1 MKSVI
6 LAAIV
11 AAGVGGFASSS
22 SAQEVKKLEH
32 HPEATADSALQRGR
46 LELPSPTASH
56 GGGAGA
62 GAAVAKPE
70 TGEPRAQGGRST
82 AEAKHSD

>member
-22 SAQEVKKLEH
+22 WAQEVKKLEH
-32 HPEATADSALQRGR
+32 HPEATADSALQHGR

-62 GAAVAKPE
+62 AVAKPE
-70 TGEPRAQGGRST
+70 TGEPSAQGGQST
-82 AEAKHSD
+82 AEAKHSN